1 MLQMALYQTKI
12 EFLAVAKKRVKK
24 AEFMLSDFVEGDSL
38 QSNKKSVFIFKQS
51 EIAKLPLIS
60 DGTIDL
66 YDRSTQELGF
76 SFVLRLS
83 NKDKTFYIKAK
94 KGKTVSINA
103 MRKIGVFGTRVNGT
117 RPPHPQIEL
126 STARKI
132 FNDKV
137 NELKK
142 TSSEAVEVSNL
153 TIREYLETRYKDD
166 RFNNNIKS
174 GKRRPITDR
183 TIKEIINSFPHW
195 IDKKINSANKGWVQE
210 FEEYWKQTEYR
221 DKQTGEIRF
230 GTSTDTM
237 RKKYTILNAV
247 FNMCALKGYIVNNPI
262 DGEIGRF
269 PSSKFKSSINYDY
282 NYEHITD
289 AIFTNEDVRG
299 SLAGKLI
306 VATMILTGARNSE
319 VYKNSLQNFDP
330 EKRTIFIP
338 SEISKNNAQRTLKID
353 NDTYWEFWHVYYE
366 REYRENPNQYMFPS
380 LKSQLHVTDGTY
392 KPVWSSIKVIFGLTG
407 RLYDVR
413 HTFARRANKE
423 FGIAATAEILGDS
436 IDTAYEHYVKGDET
450 EKLNNMSKI
459 QTANTEPKTPPPV
472 TSRTNGA
479 IVNASGE
486 LLPRSIRQQFNAFIG
501 GKVLPEDGKM
511 YKQQWDQFVAY
522 IQRLHSRDN
531 LGLEVDDWLMMQ

>member
-1 MLQMALYQTKI
+1 M
-12 EFLAVAKKRVKK
+12 AKKLVKK
-24 AEFMLSDFVEGDSL
+24 AEFELSDFVNKNRRHS
-38 QSNKKSVFIFKQS
+38 SKKSVFIFKQS
-51 EIAKLPLIS
+51 DIDNLPFIS

-66 YDRSTQELGF
+66 YDLSNQESGF

-83 NKDKTFYIKAK
+83 NKEKTFYIKAK
-94 KGKTVSINA
+94 KGKSVSINA
-103 MRKIGVFGTRVNGT
+103 MRKIGVFGVRVNGT
-117 RPPHPQIEL
+117 RPPLPQIEL

-132 FNDKV
+132 FNEKV
-137 NELKK
+137 IELKK

-166 RFNNNIKS
+166 RLNNNIKS

-195 IDKKINSANKGWVQE
+195 IDKKINSAHKGWVQE
-210 FEEYWKQTEYR
+210 FEEYWKQAEVR
-221 DKQTGEIRF
+221 DKQTGEIRS

-237 RKKYTILNAV
+237 RKKYTLLNAV
-247 FNMCALKGYIVNNPI
+247 FNMCALKGYIINNPI

-269 PSSKFKSSINYDY
+269 PNSKFKSSINYDY
-282 NYEHITD
+282 NYEHITH

-319 VYKNSLQNFDP
+319 VYKNYLQNFNP

-338 SEISKNNAQRTLKID
+338 SEISKNKAQRTLKID
-353 NDTYWEFWHVYYE
+353 NDIYWEFWHLFYE
-366 REYRENPNQYMFPS
+366 REYRDNPNQFMFPS
-380 LKSQLHVTDGTY
+380 VKSRSHVTDGTY
-392 KPVWSSIKVIFGLTG
+392 KPVWNSIKVIFGLTG

-413 HTFARRANKE
+413 HTFARRANKA
-423 FGIAATAEILGDS
+423 FGIAITAEILGDS
-436 IDTAYEHYVKGDET
+436 INTAYEHYVKGDET

-459 QTANTEPKTPPPV
+459 QTATGEPKITLPL
-472 TSRTNGA
+472 TTQTNDA
-479 IVNASGE
+479 IVNASSD
-486 LLPRSIRQQFNAFIG
+486 LLPPSIRRHFNAFIG
-501 GKVLPEDGKM
+501 GKVLPEEGKM

-522 IQRLHSRDN
+522 IQRIHSRDN
-531 LGLEVDDWLMMQ
+531 LGIEVDDWLMMQ